1 MRRILLFL
9 MLSTLTCLALAQDID
24 PVSWKFSSQKTAP
37 LTYEIKFIAT
47 VEEPFH
53 IYPQSSDGGIG
64 MPTEFIFTNNDNI
77 ELIGEVGEQG
87 LDKKKGEEVAYYA
100 KGVTFTQ
107 TLKLKSNKNT
117 NLSFVIKYMAC
128 NDQMCLPP
136 SKKAFTVAIN
146 DTGKSAVESTASG
159 VASSQKK
166 TLLYQDF
173 VMPGPDGKLV
183 ASKQITA
190 KNKYTFIDF
199 WASWCVPCRAQGR
212 ALIPLYEKYKAKG
225 FGVIGI
231 SLDTNPT
238 AWKKAIEAD
247 QYTWTNLSDG
257 KGFDSEMAKR
267 YGITA
272 IPRNLLIDSAG
283 VIVAMDLHGEALEA
297 KLLELFAQA
306 VQKDTASEGS
316 TIGATATSA
325 NKDDDDLDK
334 LESAEYSKLT
344 GDDQKFLQGKLLPQN
359 TPDYEAK
366 LEGFRKRFSE
376 MNVKVYTSFIK
387 SHPNSELSLKLFP
400 KVAYFQPYNIV
411 KPLFDG
417 LSTALKQTEEGK
429 KIEEKLNNMAVAAI
443 GNPAP
448 DFEIPDVAGKLVKLS
463 SFRGKYV
470 LLDFWASW
478 CGPCRAE
485 NPNLVKA
492 YNKFKDKNFT
502 VVGVALDKLE
512 DRSAWLAAIKKD
524 GLPWIQLSELKF
536 WNSEAAKSFGVQ
548 AIPQNFLI
556 DPNGV
561 IIGKTLNGSALH
573 DKLNEVLGVDAKG
586 NQNK

>member
-1 MRRILLFL
+1 MRRIVLFL
-9 MLSTLTCLALAQDID
+9 ILSTLTCLALAQDNH
-24 PVSWKFSSQKTAP
+24 PVSWKFGSRKIAP
-37 LTYEIKFIAT
+37 LTYEIKFMAIIQ
-47 VEEPFH
+47 EPFH
-53 IYPQSSDGGIG
+53 IYPQSSDGGLG
-64 MPTEFIFTNNDNI
+64 MPTEFIFASNDNV
-77 ELIGEVGEQG
+77 ELTGPVSEQG
-87 LDKKKGEEVAYYA
+87 LDRKKGEEVAYYA
-100 KGVTFTQ
+100 KGVSFTQ
-107 TLKLKSNKNT
+107 IVKLKSEKKT
-117 NLSFVIKYMAC
+117 DLSFVIKYMAC

-146 DTGKSAVESTASG
+146 DIDNNAVESNASG
-159 VASSQKK
+159 VASAQKK
-166 TLLYQDF
+166 ALIYQDF

-183 ASKQITA
+183 ASKQITS
-190 KNKYTFIDF
+190 KHKYTFIDF
-199 WASWCVPCRAQGR
+199 WASWCVPCRKQGR
-212 ALIPLYEKYKAKG
+212 ELIPLYEKYKARG

-247 QYTWTNLSDG
+247 QYTWTNLSDR
-257 KGFDSEMAKR
+257 KGFDSEMVKR

-272 IPRNLLIDSAG
+272 IPRNFLIDSTGA
-283 VIVAMDLHGEALEA
+283 IVAMDLHGKELEA
-297 KLLELFAQA
+297 KLIELFAPA
-306 VQKDTASEGS
+306 IPKDTAK
-316 TIGATATSA
+316 
-325 NKDDDDLDK
+325 NDYDDLDK
-334 LESAEYSKLT
+334 LEGAEYEKLT
-344 GDDQKFLQGKLLPQN
+344 GDDKKFLEGKLSPKN

-387 SHPNSELSLKLFP
+387 SHPDSKLSLELFP
-400 KVAYFQPYNIV
+400 KVAYFLPYEMV

-417 LSTALKQTEEGK
+417 LSATLKNTEEGK
-429 KIEEKLNNMAVAAI
+429 KIEGNINRMLVAAI
-443 GNPAP
+443 GKIAP
-448 DFEIPDVAGKLVKLS
+448 DFEIPDTAGKLVKLS

-492 YNKFKDKNFT
+492 YNKYKDQNFT

-512 DRSAWLAAIKKD
+512 DRSAWLAAIRKD
-524 GLPWIQLSELKF
+524 DLPWTQLSELKF
-536 WNSEAAKSFGVQ
+536 WNSVAAKSFGVQ

-573 DKLNEVLGVDAKG
+573 DKLNEVLGVDV
-586 NQNK
+586 NRL